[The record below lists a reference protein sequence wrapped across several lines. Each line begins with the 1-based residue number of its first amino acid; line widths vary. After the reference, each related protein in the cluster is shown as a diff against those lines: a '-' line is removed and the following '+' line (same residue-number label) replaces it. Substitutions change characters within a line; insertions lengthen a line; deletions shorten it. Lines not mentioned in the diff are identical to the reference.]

1 MVARGSGKQSMESS
15 AGTEFQFCKMKR
27 VLEMDGGNSCK
38 TLNYLML
45 LNWAL
50 RNGWYVPYILSQLK
64 CFSKKDKMKRKGK
77 NLPSL
82 II

>member
-1 MVARGSGKQSMESS
+1 MVVARGSGKWGMESS

-27 VLEMDGGNSCK
+27 VLEMDCGNGCK

-50 RNGWYVPYILSQLK
+50 GNGWYVLYILSQL
-64 CFSKKDKMKRKGK
+64 F
-77 NLPSL
+77 
-82 II
+82 